1 MKVLFRVLVLIF
13 GITGVPTSSFAESG
27 WFWQNPPHGG
37 NPFFAVATVRASTVV
52 AVGDGGIILR
62 SSDGGATWTLQ
73 SSGTTNALAGVS
85 FVDADT
91 GSAVGQG
98 GTILRTTNGGATWTP
113 QASPTR
119 NVLQGVS
126 FVGASIGTVVGKGGA
141 ILRTT
146 TGGE

>member
-37 NPFFAVATVRASTVV
+37 NPFFAVATVRASTIV

-73 SSGTTNALAGVS
+73 ASGTIEFLLGVS

-91 GSAVGQG
+91 RTAVGV

>member
-37 NPFFAVATVRASTVV
+37 NPFFAVATVGASTVV

-73 SSGTTNALAGVS
+73 SSGTTDALAGDS

-91 GSAVGQG
+91 GTAVGHV
-98 GTILRTTNGGATWTP
+98 GTIFRTTDGGATWGP
-113 QASPTR
+113 EAGRRR
-119 NVLQGVS
+119 NAV
-126 FVGASIGTVVGKGGA
+126 
-141 ILRTT
+141 
-146 TGGE
+146 